1 MRRVSTRALVVVGLL
16 VALLLAGGVS
26 FYASSAPDGLN
37 RVAQDQGFSRTARS
51 HASGKTP
58 LAGYR
63 TQGVQAQRFSH
74 GVAGVV
80 GSLVV
85 LALAGGVTMVV
96 RRGSRRSTTARTR
109 ESSMSADL

>member
-37 RVAQDQGFSRTARS
+37 RVAHDQGFSRTARTHS
-51 HASGKTP
+51 SGKSP

-63 TQGVQAQRFSH
+63 APGVQAKRLSH
-74 GVAGVV
+74 GLAGVA

-85 LALAGGVTMVV
+85 LALAGGVTMLV
-96 RRGSRRSTTARTR
+96 RRGSRSSTARAR
-109 ESSMSADL
+109 ESSLSADL